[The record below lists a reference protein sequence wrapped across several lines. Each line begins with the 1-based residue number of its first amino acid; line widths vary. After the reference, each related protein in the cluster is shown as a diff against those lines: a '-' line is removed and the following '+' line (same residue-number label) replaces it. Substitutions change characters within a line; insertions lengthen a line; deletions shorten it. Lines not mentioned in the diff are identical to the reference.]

1 MTGCAGTNTAL
12 TVAMLIKQSQN
23 LETEDTATA
32 EVSADDI
39 RSGYFI
45 IDGVTYKLPLDC
57 QEFLNRGWVLAA
69 NSEAQL
75 EPGDYLNTK
84 LKKGDGVLSIKIGNS
99 GDEKKTITSLPIIEM
114 SIDLTWDPEAPTS
127 SSPRPDEQEKT
138 LPTVELPKGVVLL
151 TGKKTDVIEATK
163 NGSNRG
169 IEDIIDTYGED
180 DISKM
185 PWPSP
190 YIEDE
195 YGYVNPTDNSSII
208 FSMSYVAFNADPTTK
223 RHISSVTIVNDSA
236 FVNKRT
242 QIMEA
247 GAEIAEPTTEVA
259 AYQIPAELG
268 TDITSGIIELE
279 GDLYQLPAPASA
291 YQKNGWKPE
300 VKFPAELEPGDNA
313 WVFLFRDGKQF
324 GVWIYNKGTET
335 TAHSNCYILG
345 INSSNFS
352 NDGTLKLPGIAA
364 GDSRIVLENVLEGIE
379 YKYRPFESL
388 EGEIRSRE
396 PDADRYEVKLDSGVS
411 IAFSVSNITDRV
423 RYFYIGKD
431 TLN

>member
-1 MTGCAGTNTAL
+1 MLKLRLIISVVILTAIMTGCAGTNTAL

-279 GDLYQLPAPASA
+279 
-291 YQKNGWKPE
+291 E
-300 VKFPAELEPGDNA
+300 
-313 WVFLFRDGKQF
+313 
-324 GVWIYNKGTET
+324 IYTSYRLRLLHIRKMAGN
-335 TAHSNCYILG
+335 
-345 INSSNFS
+345 
-352 NDGTLKLPGIAA
+352 LKLNFLLSLNRGIMH
-364 GDSRIVLENVLEGIE
+364 GYSCLETGSNLAYG
-379 YKYRPFESL
+379 ST
-388 EGEIRSRE
+388 IRER
-396 PDADRYEVKLDSGVS
+396 RQLLTV
-411 IAFSVSNITDRV
+411 IAIFLV
-423 RYFYIGKD
+423 
-431 TLN
+431 